1 MGMGDPVNIYDAK
14 TRLSELVERAA
25 GGEEIIIARA
35 GTPIARLV
43 PMPVKE
49 RKPGEWKGKVRMSE
63 DFDELPEEFLR
74 EALEEPLE
82 P

>member
-1 MGMGDPVNIYDAK
+1 MGDPVNIYDAK

-43 PMPVKE
+43 PMHVKQ

-63 DFDELPEEFLR
+63 DFDDLPEDYLR

>member
-1 MGMGDPVNIYDAK
+1 MGMSDPVNIYDAK
-14 TRLSELVERAA
+14 TRFSELVERAA

-35 GTPIARLV
+35 GTPVARLV
-43 PMPVKE
+43 PVRVSE

-63 DFDELPEEFLR
+63 DFDELPEDYLR
-74 EALEEPLE
+74 ETLAEPLE

>member
-1 MGMGDPVNIYDAK
+1 MGDPVNIYDAK

-43 PMPVKE
+43 PMQVKE

-74 EALEEPLE
+74 ETLEAPVD